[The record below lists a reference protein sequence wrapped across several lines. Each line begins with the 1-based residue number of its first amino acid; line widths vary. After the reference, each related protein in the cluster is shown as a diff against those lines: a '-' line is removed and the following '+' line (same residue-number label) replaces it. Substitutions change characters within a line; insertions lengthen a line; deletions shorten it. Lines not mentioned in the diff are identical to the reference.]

1 MLCRNTRMVFK
12 NITSQL
18 IHVENK
24 SQKAFFWAQSGP
36 FEVGAETVVLSTTFL
51 DHTVPLSTSIL
62 QHGVDYTDAD
72 K

>member
-1 MLCRNTRMVFK
+1 MFFK
-12 NITSQL
+12 NIASQL
-18 IHVENK
+18 IQFKNK
-24 SQKAFFWAQSGP
+24 TQKAFFWPQSGP